1 MKKSFKILFVILSI
15 FTALF
20 FGGAVGTIVTQI
32 TLIEPAAWGAL
43 FTTFLPAAA
52 SFNVLYSGII
62 FYASIVIGIALMIL
76 SLVLIK
82 KNIGLKI
89 VCAIFSFAI
98 ALLGVMVA
106 SILAHSNVFINFAST
121 ETAVLIGTYAIV
133 ILSGLYC
140 IFVIVLVVLSIVFTR
155 NAVQDSDDIFT
166 NEIPAEN
173 TEKLETDKIET
184 LAAPADPIEYEDLSA
199 EPIPVF
205 IPEPEPEI
213 EPEPEVPLSSAAQ
226 VPPEVVRDIV
236 REMTPTPAPAPT
248 QEPIDP
254 KELAAMI
261 RDIVRDEIARNNAQQ
276 PKQEARPTTDNHS
289 IVGATFGGPLIV
301 QYFGNGMSPIPQNIE
316 PVSRPA
322 PAPVS
327 TPVQV
332 PTPTPAIVKSVKS
345 EPASPVEKVEA
356 TPVVSPIAKPEIV
369 TVTPVVEEPAAPKA
383 PIIRIP
389 FEERMLSA
397 EKEMKENYN
406 AIKNEIL
413 SYGVKSRVSSSGD
426 TFRLHR
432 KTYVKLTIAGKSLK
446 LYFALNPDDYK
457 DSTIPVQDAGNKAI
471 YAEIP
476 LVFKVKSALSMK
488 RCKELIQTVMEND
501 GLEQGE
507 VGTVNWVKELKV
519 AAKDKSKKDL
529 KDEK

>member
-20 FGGAVGTIVTQI
+20 FGGAVGTIVTQV
-32 TLIEPAAWGAL
+32 TLIEPTAWGAI
-43 FTTFLPAAA
+43 FTTSLLATITFGVIL
-52 SFNVLYSGII
+52 SGII
-62 FYASIVIGIALMIL
+62 FYASIVTGIALMVL

-82 KNIGLKI
+82 KHTVLKI

-98 ALLGVMVA
+98 AILGVM
-106 SILAHSNVFINFAST
+106 LACIIANSNVFINFAST
-121 ETAVLIGTYAIV
+121 EIAVLIGTYAIV
-133 ILSGLYC
+133 ILSILYF
-140 IFVIVLVVLSIVFTR
+140 IFAIVLTVLSIIFSR
-155 NAVQDSDDIFT
+155 KAIMDSDDLFASET
-166 NEIPAEN
+166 PVEN
-173 TEKLETDKIET
+173 SEKLDADKVEV

-213 EPEPEVPLSSAAQ
+213 ELEPEPE
-226 VPPEVVRDIV
+226 IV
-236 REMTPTPAPAPT
+236 REVTPAPVLAPT
-248 QEPIDP
+248 PSPVQEPINP

-301 QYFGNGMSPIPQNIE
+301 QYFGNGMSPIPQNVE
-316 PVSRPA
+316 PVSHPA
-322 PAPVS
+322 PAPVPAPAP
-327 TPVQV
+327 TIVEVVKPAPVPV
-332 PTPTPAIVKSVKS
+332 
-345 EPASPVEKVEA
+345 VEKVEA
-356 TPVVSPIAKPEIV
+356 APVVAPVVQPEAVVVPAPTVQEPIPA
-369 TVTPVVEEPAAPKA
+369 PVVEVPVAPKA

-397 EKEMKENYN
+397 EKDMQTNYN
-406 AIKNEIL
+406 TIKNEIL

-476 LVFKVKSALSMK
+476 LVFKVKSGLSMK
-488 RCKELIQTVMEND
+488 RCKELIQTVMDNNA
-501 GLEQGE
+501 LEQGE
-507 VGTVNWVKELKV
+507 VGNVNWVKELKV
-519 AAKDKSKKDL
+519 AAKDKAKKAL
-529 KDEK
+529 DEED

>member
-1 MKKSFKILFVILSI
+1 MKKSFKIFFVILSI

-32 TLIEPAAWGAL
+32 TLIDHTAWGAI
-43 FTTFLPAAA
+43 FTTFIPAAA
-52 SFNVLYSGII
+52 TFGVLYSGII
-62 FYASIVIGIALMIL
+62 FYASIVIGIALMVL
-76 SLVLIK
+76 SLILIK

-98 ALLGVMVA
+98 ALLGVTVA
-106 SILAHSNVFINFAST
+106 SILADSNVFINFASA
-121 ETAVLIGTYAIV
+121 EIAVLIGTYAIV
-133 ILSGLYC
+133 ILSGLYF
-140 IFVIVLVVLSIVFTR
+140 IFVIVLDVLSIIFTR
-155 NAVQDSDDIFT
+155 KAVQDSDELFT
-166 NEIPAEN
+166 TETPTENSEILDA
-173 TEKLETDKIET
+173 DKVET
-184 LAAPADPIEYEDLSA
+184 LTAPADPIEYEDLSA

-213 EPEPEVPLSSAAQ
+213 EPEPEV
-226 VPPEVVRDIV
+226 EREIV
-236 REMTPTPAPAPT
+236 REVTPTPVSNPAPAPV

-301 QYFGNGMSPIPQNIE
+301 QYFGNGMSPIPQNVE
-316 PVSRPA
+316 PVSHPAPASAPAPTIVEAVKSAPTPVVEKVEAAPA
-322 PAPVS
+322 PAPV
-327 TPVQV
+327 VQPEV
-332 PTPTPAIVKSVKS
+332 VVAPA
-345 EPASPVEKVEA
+345 
-356 TPVVSPIAKPEIV
+356 PVVVEPVPA
-369 TVTPVVEEPAAPKA
+369 PVVEEPVAPKA

-397 EKEMKENYN
+397 DKDMQANYN
-406 AIKNEIL
+406 TIKNEIL

-446 LYFALNPDDYK
+446 MYFALNPDDYK

-476 LVFKVKSALSMK
+476 LVFKVKSDLSMK

-501 GLEQGE
+501 ALEQGE
-507 VGTVNWVKELKV
+507 IGNVNWVKELKV
-519 AAKDKSKKDL
+519 AAKDKAKKALD
-529 KDEK
+529 DEE

>member
-1 MKKSFKILFVILSI
+1 MKKSFKVLFVILSI

-20 FGGAVGTIVTQI
+20 FGGAVGTIITQVALNDP
-32 TLIEPAAWGAL
+32 TAWGAI
-43 FTTFLPAAA
+43 FTTYLPEAAT
-52 SFNVLYSGII
+52 FGVLISGII
-62 FYASIVIGIALMIL
+62 FYASIVIGIALMVL
-76 SLVLIK
+76 SLILIK
-82 KNIGLKI
+82 KHIGLKI

-106 SILAHSNVFINFAST
+106 SILANGNVFIDFASSVI
-121 ETAVLIGTYAIV
+121 AVVIGTYAIV
-133 ILSGLYC
+133 ILSGLYFV
-140 IFVIVLVVLSIVFTR
+140 FVITLDCLSIVFSR
-155 NAVQDSDDIFT
+155 KAIQESDELF
-166 NEIPAEN
+166 PAEASDEN
-173 TEKLETDKIET
+173 KENLDSDKIEA
-184 LAAPADPIEYEDLSA
+184 LSAPADPIEYEDLSA

-213 EPEPEVPLSSAAQ
+213 EPEPEAV
-226 VPPEVVRDIV
+226 PEVI
-236 REMTPTPAPAPT
+236 PAPAPAPV

-301 QYFGNGMSPIPQNIE
+301 QYFGNGMSPIPQNVE
-316 PVSRPA
+316 PISHPAPAPA
-322 PAPVS
+322 PAPV
-327 TPVQV
+327 
-332 PTPTPAIVKSVKS
+332 PTVAEVAKPA
-345 EPASPVEKVEA
+345 PA
-356 TPVVSPIAKPEIV
+356 PVVEEVEEAPAPAPVLQPKAVVIPAPVAVQPVPS
-369 TVTPVVEEPAAPKA
+369 PVVEEPVAPKA

-389 FEERMLSA
+389 FEERMLKA
-397 EKEMKENYN
+397 EKDMQANYN

-432 KTYVKLTIAGKSLK
+432 KTYIKLTIAGKSLK

-476 LVFKVKSALSMK
+476 LVFKVKSGLSMK

-501 GLEQGE
+501 ALEQGE
-507 VGTVNWVKELKV
+507 IGNVNWVKELKV
-519 AAKDKSKKDL
+519 AAKDKAKKALEED
-529 KDEK
+529 

>member
-1 MKKSFKILFVILSI
+1 MKKSFKVLFVILSI

-20 FGGAVGTIVTQI
+20 FGGAIGTIVTQV
-32 TLIEPAAWGAL
+32 TLIDPTAWGAI
-43 FTTFLPAAA
+43 FTTFIPASATFGV
-52 SFNVLYSGII
+52 SLDCGTI
-62 FYASIVIGIALMIL
+62 FYASIIIGIASMVL

-89 VCAIFSFAI
+89 ICAIFSFAI
-98 ALLGVMVA
+98 ALLGIMVA
-106 SILAHSNVFINFAST
+106 SILANSNVFINFAST
-121 ETAVLIGTYAIV
+121 EIAVLIGTYAIV
-133 ILSGLYC
+133 ILSGLYL
-140 IFVIVLVVLSIVFTR
+140 IFVVVLDVLSIIFTR
-155 NAVQDSDDIFT
+155 KAAIESDELFT
-166 NEIPAEN
+166 TETPAEN
-173 TEKLETDKIET
+173 SET
-184 LAAPADPIEYEDLSA
+184 LDADKVETLNAPNDPVEYEDLSA

-213 EPEPEVPLSSAAQ
+213 ELEPEVEKEIS
-226 VPPEVVRDIV
+226 
-236 REMTPTPAPAPT
+236 PAPV

-276 PKQEARPTTDNHS
+276 PKQETRPTTDNHS

-301 QYFGNGMSPIPQNIE
+301 QYFGNGMSPIPQNVE
-316 PVSRPA
+316 PVSHPAPAPAPAPTVAEVIKPA
-322 PAPVS
+322 PAPV
-327 TPVQV
+327 
-332 PTPTPAIVKSVKS
+332 
-345 EPASPVEKVEA
+345 VEKVETSPA
-356 TPVVSPIAKPEIV
+356 PTQVAQPEVVVTPVPVVVEPVPV
-369 TVTPVVEEPAAPKA
+369 PVVEEPVAPKA

-389 FEERMLSA
+389 FEERMLKA
-397 EKEMKENYN
+397 DKDMQANYN
-406 AIKNEIL
+406 TIKNEIL

-457 DSTIPVQDAGNKAI
+457 NSTIPVQDAGNKAI

-476 LVFKVKSALSMK
+476 LVFKVKSDLSMK

-501 GLEQGE
+501 ALEQGE
-507 VGTVNWVKELKV
+507 IGNVNWVKELKI
-519 AAKDKSKKDL
+519 AAKDKAKKAL
-529 KDEK
+529 DEE

>member
-20 FGGAVGTIVTQI
+20 FGGAVGTIVTQV
-32 TLIEPAAWGAL
+32 TLIDPTAWGTL
-43 FTTFLPAAA
+43 FTTFLPSAAT
-52 SFNVLYSGII
+52 FGVLFSGII
-62 FYASIVIGIALMIL
+62 FYASIVVGIVLMVL

-82 KNIGLKI
+82 KHIGLKI

-106 SILAHSNVFINFAST
+106 SILANSNVFINFAST
-121 ETAVLIGTYAIV
+121 EIAVLIGTYAIV
-133 ILSGLYC
+133 ILSGLY
-140 IFVIVLVVLSIVFTR
+140 FVFVVILDVLSIIFTR
-155 NAVQDSDDIFT
+155 KAVQDS
-166 NEIPAEN
+166 NELFANETPAEDVVKS
-173 TEKLETDKIET
+173 ESDKVEA

-213 EPEPEVPLSSAAQ
+213 EPEPEVEHEAVIQEAPQ
-226 VPPEVVRDIV
+226 PI
-236 REMTPTPAPAPT
+236 PAPV

-276 PKQEARPTTDNHS
+276 PKQETRPTTDNHS

-301 QYFGNGMSPIPQNIE
+301 QYFGNGMSPIPQNVE
-316 PVSRPA
+316 AVSH
-322 PAPVS
+322 PAPV
-327 TPVQV
+327 
-332 PTPTPAIVKSVKS
+332 PTPAPTIVEAAKPV
-345 EPASPVEKVEA
+345 PAPVVEKVEVA
-356 TPVVSPIAKPEIV
+356 PSLAPVVQPKVA
-369 TVTPVVEEPAAPKA
+369 VTPAPVVAEPVPVTAVKEPEAPKA

-397 EKEMKENYN
+397 EKDMQANYN
-406 AIKNEIL
+406 TIKNEIL

-476 LVFKVKSALSMK
+476 LVFKVKSDLSMK

-501 GLEQGE
+501 ALEQGE
-507 VGTVNWVKELKV
+507 IGNVNWVKELKA
-519 AAKDKSKKDL
+519 AAKDKAKKVL
-529 KDEK
+529 EDEE